1 MRNLLNKH
9 LRKTMGTISFK
20 YIIPIFIL
28 LFTSGLSAQTV
39 SLSPTQC
46 GHTIQYGDP
55 IFSTENDSAT
65 EYEFKFFTRRDTVV
79 LSAHRNYLL
88 VDEYRNRIRTH
99 VNFNVVIRCKFENGW
114 GQYGDTCSSLIYLDG
129 FEEMLAKYGRSGLSL
144 NTPCIDLRNYESEGE
159 YYIPVVFHVLVPST
173 YTESAELTD
182 YLLPEKIYEALQ
194 ILNDVFS
201 GATAQEEDGPRVD
214 TEIRF
219 CIAKKDIYGTELS
232 VSHNGQQY
240 FGITYYKDEDNHIN
254 GQGLEMPSED
264 VHPIRDP
271 RLRHYSRF
279 PRDKY
284 LNIFISE
291 HMDIPNTAG
300 KAWSEFFGQNC
311 IGYVNLAKQF
321 IGTSNSP
328 NRSLGYSL
336 AHEVGHF
343 LGLLHTWHYYI
354 PDDNDDENEDETEGE
369 EHVDEDEVL
378 SYGCHCNPNDDDNDD
393 NCVTDYVYDTPC
405 HLSASTYCDYNINE
419 PIHNIMNYT
428 PDGCRRVFTEGQK
441 RRMRCVIEH
450 VDLYQELVSSDVETI
465 CSESLPP
472 SIYATQILSPTDYWA
487 CPNVYNTIDVKLS
500 DDRLFRKL
508 EVYINSNLESTYT
521 YNDVLTAGYIND
533 NNISIPYDF
542 SREGFYRIK
551 VYSGYYDEINGEILD
566 THESTWNI
574 ISHSM
579 RVSACNGFG
588 GNTNQAQWYFDRYV
602 SLDFRSGIARLQEG
616 SEMAAEASESSICD
630 DTGSLLF
637 YTDGRNVWNS
647 EHRRLNLLDMPDE
660 DISSKGTIILKFS
673 NTKYAILSTTI
684 EGDLKCRVITISGN
698 TINAEDLTTIYHDFI
713 GSKISSITAVPAME
727 EGMYWLLSATTGS
740 YVKPVVMKVKLTND
754 ERAIE
759 ISQTNIQIFSNIQIR
774 CDAREP
780 YVYSINVSPTSE
792 YVVYSA
798 AGGLKFLRFNA
809 NTGEL
814 FDYNCNYGVIKKSD
828 VAFSPSGR
836 FLYVAGLETQ
846 HIVQYDLQNV
856 SECGCPDNYITIF
869 NPNDNIIGDYN
880 LNEYNQ
886 ELGGITTSDYESEFG
901 TLPNAL
907 GNYMQEGPDGR
918 IYFSVVADYPSM
930 SRSLGV
936 IKNPEVLAPTD
947 YNNECGITY
956 PCIRY
961 EAGSQYYNRE
971 NLPNFVDAI
980 NIDTCKVKFIVC
992 SHNCSDIKIENMS
1005 LGLAEYQWTFRD
1017 AYDNILLTSNNYNL
1031 TEQEIEDLT
1040 NTLTTNGINSFIV
1053 RLEKLNSPNAP
1064 ACENA
1069 YMEQTIPFRSY
1080 TFSITG
1086 SPYICNNGSPA
1097 TFSITPADS
1106 HVSAIW
1112 SSSLNEEQTYSGLEY
1127 TIEYE
1132 EDMSESFSITTSA
1145 IDNLRE
1151 CPGLATQQ
1159 VNVIRLNPTVIV
1171 ERDCNSYPLTYTIT
1185 IGNVT
1190 DAWAKIQSMED
1201 YSWVSDDEN
1210 NTITIYISNI
1220 QIENQSSEHSV
1231 AYLPNLGVTPIV
1243 LPISV
1248 FDNIS
1253 GCEYILEADLFAT
1266 PVAQQLEVNCDGENP
1281 HSIFVIHNVENEE
1294 DIRIETNLDG
1304 HFVEGYD
1311 DISVLVYQVEASSC
1325 NELSGNLIHIYLNNE
1340 NTDPCLIYEG
1350 VAGYSSTFIVECK
1363 LDFGS
1368 TCTSKNLPIKII
1380 GGIPP
1385 YNILV
1390 EEDGY
1395 SQELV
1400 LNQSGE
1406 NTINIQTHP
1415 SASAHSITI
1424 TVTSYDMQ
1432 QYIFSSDITPINI
1445 LNDFIGNNSFYGETY
1460 YVAPQ
1465 PSGLTIDH
1473 DVTFTNCTMY
1483 CAYTD
1488 YDDIASTQWTVSS
1501 GKTVTFDHC
1510 TIMAGCPDKMW
1521 QGIVV
1526 NGNEFAAQSATT
1538 HATVDI
1544 KQNTIIADAMIAVKS
1559 ENGGIVKANNSK
1571 FINNRYDIHFGKY
1584 DYKHTKTVIRG
1595 NKFLTLDGGL
1605 NNPNY
1610 YPQAHIYMNQ
1620 VDGISIRSNTFRN
1633 ENMDADISKWGIGV
1647 ESSLSGFTLSPRYLT
1662 ITDPVPVEPRDTFD
1676 NLYYGVKASGKGT
1689 TAPSIKHNV
1698 FTNNFRGVYINNADG
1713 SRVLFNNFTGIY
1725 DRIYPWQVV
1734 FTRAINRP
1742 IAIHYLDRY
1751 SEPYSVYISNSPVS
1765 YCEENTIT
1773 RCEIGAYMSNSGR
1786 EDISRMYR
1794 NKFGRQPEAGRST
1807 DIDGATMIL
1816 GTNSN
1821 SNASSQPGQ
1830 RGLQVRCNEYIGT
1843 GSAIDVRGNMRKEQ
1857 GSNSN
1862 TKVEAAGNKFHS
1874 IFVNG
1879 MEFNAPNT
1887 RANYIYYQ
1895 SSNNQDDVEFHTELT
1910 AERFVNADPLII
1922 NDDGSTSCK
1931 SNYSKP
1937 IIFDDHLERI
1947 DFQGKEV
1954 ARLKS
1959 TYDSIVDR
1967 GNTDAMLA
1975 QASSVSL
1982 FNMVIPFVALCN
1994 DGYLSD
2000 TVYSTLIANTNSPSA
2015 FTAAVLIANSPL
2027 PQSVR
2032 KMVEDSDLPSIY
2044 KSLIGYCQ
2052 TGTNLRDQ
2060 LQYNIDDGK
2069 QEIAV
2074 LESEIFHEAINND
2087 TITAV
2092 KDTVLT
2098 YLRGKTDY
2106 TYNDAINE
2114 YKLLLSK
2121 KDYGAVRDA
2130 LKSIYGM
2137 TSGMDSDLR
2146 DELTTFCSV
2155 NNIYV
2160 DYLTATSEAEAA
2172 KILDGN
2178 STALLSAVN
2187 DSSHLYS
2194 GLAEI
2199 LYEKY
2204 ADGIFLEYTP
2214 LPEMII
2220 TNKSIIISDKID
2232 TTLFTPYIIIYP
2244 NPTDGMTFIEYNFEY
2259 TKENGMEYLLDVL
2272 GKSHI
2277 DNCSNGTLN
2286 LYSSDLKIL
2295 FTHNFNQKAGLYG
2308 IDLGKYPNGAYFIE
2322 IIDCYGNSK
2331 TLKII
2336 KTN

>member
-1 MRNLLNKH
+1 
-9 LRKTMGTISFK
+9 MGTISFK

-39 SLSPTQC
+39 SLSSAQC

-129 FEEMLAKYGRSGLSL
+129 FEEMLAKYGRSGLSS

-182 YLLPEKIYEALQ
+182 YLPPEKIYETLQ

-321 IGTSNSP
+321 IGTNNSP

-369 EHVDEDEVL
+369 EHVDEDEML
-378 SYGCHCNPNDDDNDD
+378 SYGCHCNPNDDDNYD

-521 YNDVLTAGYIND
+521 YNDVLTAGYING
-533 NNISIPYDF
+533 NNISIPYYF

-566 THESTWNI
+566 THTHESTWNI

-579 RVSACNGFG
+579 RVSACNGFS

-647 EHRRLNLLDMPDE
+647 EHRRLNLLDMPDD

-1132 EDMSESFSITTSA
+1132 DDMPESFIITTSA

-1201 YSWVSDDEN
+1201 FSWVSDDEN

-1220 QIENQSSEHSV
+1220 QIENQPSEHSI
-1231 AYLPNLGVTPIV
+1231 AYLSNLGVTPIV

-1253 GCEYILEADLFAT
+1253 GCEYVLEANLFAT
-1266 PVAQQLEVNCDGENP
+1266 PVAQQLEVSCDEENP
-1281 HSIFVIHNVENEE
+1281 HSIFVIHNVEDEH
-1294 DIRIETNLDG
+1294 DIRVETNLDG

-1325 NELSGNLIHIYLNNE
+1325 GELNGNIVSIYYENGSE
-1340 NTDPCLIYEG
+1340 NTECLLYMG
-1350 VAGYSSTFIVECK
+1350 SAGQTEPLTVTPTQIKDINFNCASQIVYP
-1363 LDFGS
+1363 LS
-1368 TCTSKNLPIKII
+1368 INII
-1380 GGIPP
+1380 GGLPP
-1385 YNILV
+1385 YTVLV
-1390 EEDGY
+1390 EEEGGII
-1395 SQELV
+1395 
-1400 LNQSGE
+1400 QSFTLDHQGE
-1406 NTINIQTHP
+1406 NIINIQINP
-1415 SASAHSITI
+1415 SISGGHEISF
-1424 TVTSYDMQ
+1424 TVISHNQ
-1432 QYIFSSDITPINI
+1432 QYTWTDYVSTINFNENL
-1445 LNDFIGNNSFYGETY
+1445 LNTLIEENHPLINDGTY

-1465 PSGLTIDH
+1465 SPNLTFDH
-1473 DVTFTNCTMY
+1473 DVTFTNCTIY

-1488 YDDIASTQWTVSS
+1488 YNDIANTQWIVNS
-1501 GKTVTFDHC
+1501 GNTVTFENC
-1510 TIMAGCPDKMW
+1510 TIMAACPDKMW

-1620 VDGISIRSNTFRN
+1620 VDGITIRSNTFRS

-1662 ITDPVPVEPRDTFD
+1662 ITDPVPVEPRDTFE

-1689 TAPSIKHNV
+1689 TAPAIKHNV

-1742 IAIHYLDRY
+1742 IAIHYLDSY
-1751 SEPYSVYISNSPVS
+1751 SEPYSVYINNSKSS

-1773 RCEIGAYMSNSGR
+1773 RCEIGAYMNNSG
-1786 EDISRMYR
+1786 DGMPSRMYR
-1794 NKFGRQPEAGRST
+1794 NKFGRQPEVGRSS

-1816 GTNSN
+1816 GTNSD
-1821 SNASSQPGQ
+1821 SRTQSVPGYN
-1830 RGLQVRCNEYIGT
+1830 GLEVRCNEYIGT
-1843 GSAIDVRGNMRKEQ
+1843 GSAIDVKGNMRLSQ
-1857 GSNSN
+1857 GSSN
-1862 TKVEAAGNKFHS
+1862 KPAGNKFHS
-1874 IFVNG
+1874 SFING

-1887 RANYIYYQ
+1887 RENYTYYQ
-1895 SSNNQDDVEFHTELT
+1895 TVNATNEIFHTEL
-1910 AERFVNADPLII
+1910 ERYYGTGIRYAGNYDEK
-1922 NDDGSTSCK
+1922 NCK
-1931 SNYSKP
+1931 SNYGTT
-1937 IIFDDHLERI
+1937 IIYDDHLERI

-1967 GNTDAMLA
+1967 GNTDAMLS

-2044 KSLIGYCQ
+2044 KSLVGYCQ
-2052 TGTNLRDQ
+2052 TGINSRDR
-2060 LQYNIDDGK
+2060 LQSNIDDGK

-2074 LESEIFHEAINND
+2074 LESEMFHEALNND
-2087 TITAV
+2087 TIVAV

-2098 YLRGKTDY
+2098 YLRGKSDHN
-2106 TYNDAINE
+2106 YNDAINE

-2121 KDYGAVRDA
+2121 KDYAAVRDA

-2137 TSGMDSDLR
+2137 SSGMDSDLR
-2146 DELTTFCSV
+2146 DELTNFCSV

-2178 STALLSAVN
+2178 SATLLSAVN
-2187 DSSHLYS
+2187 DSSPLYS

-2199 LYEKY
+2199 LYERF
-2204 ADGIFLEYTP
+2204 ADGVFLEYTP
-2214 LPEMII
+2214 LPEMAIS
-2220 TNKSIIISDKID
+2220 NKSMIVSEEPDA
-2232 TTLFTPYIIIYP
+2232 TLFAPYIAIYP
-2244 NPTDGMTFIEYNFEY
+2244 NPTDGMVFVEYNFEY
-2259 TKENGMEYLLDVL
+2259 SKESGIEFLLEVL
-2272 GKSHI
+2272 GKPH
-2277 DNCSNGTLN
+2277 DENCNIGTLN
-2286 LYSSDLKIL
+2286 LYSSDSKIL
-2295 FTHNFNQKAGLYG
+2295 HTMQMVQCAGMSV
-2308 IDLGKYPNGAYFIE
+2308 IDLSNYPAGTYIIE
-2322 IIDCYGNSK
+2322 VLDCIGNATSVK
-2331 TLKII
+2331 VVRF
-2336 KTN
+2336 